1 MNSLHQ
7 INRSFLRLLP
17 FFIVLVLAS
26 CGSGGQKSSN
36 DATSENRPTS
46 IPGNDAAIS
55 FDKSQHEFG
64 PVFSGEKVSYN
75 FRFTN
80 TGDSPLIIL
89 NVHSGCGCTIGDYP
103 KEPIPPGGTGRINV
117 MFNSAGRRGMQSES
131 VRVFTNA
138 NPQEHLLRI
147 TAEVIQN

>member
-1 MNSLHQ
+1 MESLLQ
-7 INRSFLRLLP
+7 IKRLL
-17 FFIVLVLAS
+17 FRLLAVFVLLMLVA
-26 CGSGGQKSSN
+26 CHNSGRKPEHDTTTG
-36 DATSENRPTS
+36 DRS
-46 IPGNDAAIS
+46 ISVNGNQAAIN
-55 FDKSQHEFG
+55 FEKSQHDFG
-64 PVFSGEKVSYN
+64 PVFSGEKVSFN

-80 TGDSPLIIL
+80 TGQSPLIIF

-103 KEPIPPGGTGRINV
+103 KEPIPPGGAGRINV